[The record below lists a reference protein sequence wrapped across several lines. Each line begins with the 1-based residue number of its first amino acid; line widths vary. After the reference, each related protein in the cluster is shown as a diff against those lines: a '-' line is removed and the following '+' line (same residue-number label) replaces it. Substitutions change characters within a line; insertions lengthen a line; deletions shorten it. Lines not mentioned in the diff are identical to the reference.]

1 MTLIKWSNG
10 RGNGNSA
17 PSYNTNPFF
26 NSRSIVDAFNYPF
39 ESVKFLQNFFE
50 DELGINSASIGRS
63 TPAVNISEN
72 DNSLM
77 IELAA
82 PGMKKKDFG
91 IEFHDGQLRISYKD
105 EDQSEQK
112 DEKNPKS
119 VLRREYHFKSFER
132 VFSLPET
139 IDGEN
144 ITASY
149 EDGILKVSVPKKEE
163 AKKPLKS
170 IEVK

>member
-10 RGNGNSA
+10 RSNGNSA
-17 PSYNTNPFF
+17 PSYQSNPFF
-26 NSRSIVDAFNYPF
+26 NSRSIIDAFNPF

-50 DELGINSASIGRS
+50 DELGINSTSIGRS
-63 TPAVNISEN
+63 MPAVNISEN
-72 DNSLM
+72 DNALM
-77 IELAA
+77 FELAA

-91 IEFHDGQLRISYKD
+91 IEFHEGQLRISYKH
-105 EDQSEQK
+105 EDQTEQK
-112 DEKNPKS
+112 EEKNPKS

-132 VFSLPET
+132 TFNLPET

-149 EDGILKVSVPKKEE
+149 EDGILKISVPKKEE
-163 AKKPLKS
+163 SKKPLKN